1 MVRARVARM
10 RKSDVAVL
18 LDIDEATSQ
27 ILGWNAGE
35 MVGRTSLEFI
45 HPDDQT
51 LAVENWMQM
60 LGTHGPGPKVRLRH
74 KHRDGS
80 WVWLEM
86 TNHNLLDDPD
96 SNCIIAEMVDISDEM
111 ASNKPL
117 PPPRDDA
124 QAERS
129 LSQQPLR
136 LHEAIRAREQLL
148 HRLAEALPLGVLQSD
163 AEGRVI
169 YTNQKLHTILS
180 TDRRST
186 VEDQLSSVL
195 PDDKDR
201 MDEAFEAALRGGLD
215 SDLEV
220 RLSTSDEHGEKD
232 IRQCTMSL
240 RALTADSGEI
250 TGAIACVVDVTESV
264 RIREELRVRATFDE
278 VTQCHNRGSTM
289 EALEMALTT
298 SDESTQPAVIFVDLY
313 RFKEVND
320 RLGHAAGDELLGV
333 VAKRLVGAVRGNDL
347 VGRIGGDEFLVVCP
361 GITTSAQAMQTATRI
376 SETLRHQVRLK
387 TKRVSCRASIGVAWI
402 GGTRADADTLVS
414 QADAAMYEAKRLGS
428 ERPVLYA
435 ASRVDQSEEERRA
448 TQWYFPPRLPDD
460 SGAVD
465 ARYFPPQ

>member
-1 MVRARVARM
+1 MGEKGRPNRAFESTGEEVDPVSSRAEQPPLGRARVARM

-27 ILGWNAGE
+27 ILGWSAGE

-60 LGTHGPGPKVRLRH
+60 LGTHGPGPKLRLRH
-74 KHRDGS
+74 KRRDGS
-80 WVWLEM
+80 WIWLEM

-96 SNCIIAEMVDISDEM
+96 SNCVVAEMVDVSGEM
-111 ASNKPL
+111 ASYKPIL
-117 PPPRDDA
+117 PPRDDA
-124 QAERS
+124 QAEAF

-163 AEGRVI
+163 AEGRTI

-195 PDDKDR
+195 PDDKER
-201 MDEAFEAALRGGLD
+201 VDEAFEAALHGGLD

-240 RALTADSGEI
+240 RALAADSGEI
-250 TGAIACVVDVTESV
+250 TGAI
-264 RIREELRVRATFDE
+264 
-278 VTQCHNRGSTM
+278 
-289 EALEMALTT
+289 
-298 SDESTQPAVIFVDLY
+298 
-313 RFKEVND
+313 
-320 RLGHAAGDELLGV
+320 
-333 VAKRLVGAVRGNDL
+333 
-347 VGRIGGDEFLVVCP
+347 VVCC
-361 GITTSAQAMQTATRI
+361 GCDRKRSNTRRTARAC
-376 SETLRHQVRLK
+376 HVR
-387 TKRVSCRASIGVAWI
+387 
-402 GGTRADADTLVS
+402 
-414 QADAAMYEAKRLGS
+414 
-428 ERPVLYA
+428 
-435 ASRVDQSEEERRA
+435 
-448 TQWYFPPRLPDD
+448 
-460 SGAVD
+460 
-465 ARYFPPQ
+465 